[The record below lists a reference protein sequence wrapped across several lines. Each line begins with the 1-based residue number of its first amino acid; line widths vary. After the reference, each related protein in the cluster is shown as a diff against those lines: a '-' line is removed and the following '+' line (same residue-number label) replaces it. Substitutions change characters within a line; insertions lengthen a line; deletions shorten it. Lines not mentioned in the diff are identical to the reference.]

1 MKRWTEILLAGVLLF
16 DGSAS
21 VFAAAP
27 EGFVAKDGNRL
38 MRNGR
43 EYRAIGVNMPNLHQS
58 YFGTWLHNK
67 DKYGSDENAKQAMIA
82 GVEDASRS
90 GFKFIRFFADPGYP
104 KDIDLLYARNPEK
117 YWKLMDEV
125 FALCRAN
132 DLRLVPCLNM
142 IDGCFA
148 EYYGEPKQAIL
159 DPESKTHQAAYK
171 YIRDF
176 VTRYKDDPLV
186 LMWEL
191 GNERMLNADVDMQ
204 GRKALP
210 AECFTDDKQPR
221 EFRTREDSLTFHH
234 YLRLYK
240 EQATL
245 IKKLD
250 PNHLVNSGDAAVRQE
265 CTSRR
270 ETFPN
275 FKFRDDT
282 SRERIA
288 NNLYSQPE
296 PLDVYSYHFYPH
308 GNPRPRWGMTE
319 GMRKLLVATLATDTP
334 VYIGELGQ
342 DRPSFGEDPEAKATI
357 AFIDMADEV
366 GVSLIS
372 LWVWHFTWQPD
383 RTLSSATHPALV
395 ERCAAWN
402 RKYAGEGK

>member
-1 MKRWTEILLAGVLLF
+1 ML
-16 DGSAS
+16 
-21 VFAAAP
+21 
-27 EGFVAKDGNRL
+27 
-38 MRNGR
+38 NGR
-43 EYRAIGVNMPNLHQS
+43 AYRAIGVNMPNLHQS

-82 GVEDASRS
+82 GVEDASKS
-90 GFKFIRFFADPGYP
+90 GFRFIRFFADPGYP
-104 KDIDLLYARNPEK
+104 KDIDLIYAKDPEA
-117 YWKLMDEV
+117 YWKRMDEV
-125 FALCRAN
+125 FGLCRTN
-132 DLRLVPCLNM
+132 NLRLVPCLNM
-142 IDGCFA
+142 IYGCFA
-148 EYYGEPKQAIL
+148 DYYGEPKQAIL

-171 YIRDF
+171 YIRDC

-191 GNERMLNADVDMQ
+191 NNEGVSHADVDMQ

-210 AECFTDDKQPR
+210 AECFTDNKQLR
-221 EFRTREDSLTFHH
+221 EFRTREDSLNCHH

-245 IKKLD
+245 IRKLD
-250 PNHLVNSGDAAVRQE
+250 PNHLIDSGDSSVRYE
-265 CTSRR
+265 CSSRR

-282 SRERIA
+282 FREWIA

-296 PLDVYSYHFYPH
+296 PLDVYSYHLYAT
-308 GNPRPRWGMTE
+308 GTPRKRWGMTDLE
-319 GMRKLLVATLATDTP
+319 WMRNLLVATMATATP

-357 AFIDMADEV
+357 AFIDMADEI

-372 LWVWHFTWQPD
+372 LWVWHFTWQPE
-383 RTLSSATHPALV
+383 RTLSSTTHPALV

-402 RKYAGEGK
+402 RKYAEK